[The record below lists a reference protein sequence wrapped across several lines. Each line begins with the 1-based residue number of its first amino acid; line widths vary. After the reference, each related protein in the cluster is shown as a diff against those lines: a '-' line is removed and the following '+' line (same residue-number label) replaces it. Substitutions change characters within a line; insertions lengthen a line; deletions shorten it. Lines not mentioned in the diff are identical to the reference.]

1 MVPPP
6 RAAPS
11 AYTTGMAK
19 LAVAFLAC
27 VIALTAADKVTVLRA
42 ARLFDGKSDRVTTPG
57 VVVVINGKIAGV
69 GANAPVPAG
78 AETIDLG
85 DATLLP
91 GFMDAHT
98 HLTMPFDRDY
108 RNTELATLK
117 KPVSERTLDAVEN
130 VRRTLMAGFTTV
142 RDLGGGDLIDI
153 GLRNGIAS
161 GKIPGPRMIVA
172 TNALGATGGHCDPF
186 AGYAPG
192 IFGRES
198 GITDG
203 VINSPDQARQAVR
216 YNIRNGADIIKVCAT
231 GGVLSLTDDV
241 DTPQLTQAELDA
253 LVDEAHALRRKT
265 AAHAHGA
272 AGAKRA
278 IRAGIDSIEH
288 GSFLD
293 DEALDMMKARGT
305 YFVPTLMAVQGL
317 KEMMSDG
324 FLPPAVDAKARAAMA
339 SLDAVVRKAI
349 AKGVKIAVG
358 TDAAVYP
365 HGRNAG
371 EMVRLVELGM
381 TPAAALRA
389 ATRVDAELLGIAE
402 RTGTVEPGM
411 LADIV
416 ACPGNPLEDIRQVE
430 KIRFV
435 MKEGMVY
442 RKD

>member
-1 MVPPP
+1 MTPMHRTFV
-6 RAAPS
+6 AL
-11 AYTTGMAK
+11 
-19 LAVAFLAC
+19 LALAS
-27 VIALTAADKVTVLRA
+27 ILSAADKTYVLKA
-42 ARLFDGKSDRVTTPG
+42 ARLFDGKSDHVATPG
-57 VVVVINGKIAGV
+57 LIVVVNGKIAGV
-69 GANAPVPAG
+69 GPNAAIPAG

-91 GFMDAHT
+91 GLIDAHT
-98 HLTMPFDRDY
+98 HLTYPYERDY
-108 RNTELATLK
+108 SKQELDGLK
-117 KPVSERTLDAVEN
+117 KNIPERTLDAVEI
-130 VRRTLMAGFTTV
+130 VRKTLMAGFTTV
-142 RDLGGGDLIDI
+142 RDVGSGDYIDV
-153 GLRNGIAS
+153 GVRNAINN
-161 GKIPGPRMIVA
+161 GKIPGPRMLVA
-172 TNALGATGGHCDPF
+172 VNALGATGGHCDYSAGF
-186 AGYAPG
+186 APM

-216 YNIRNGADIIKVCAT
+216 YNIKHGADVIKTCAT

-272 AGAKRA
+272 TGAKRA

-305 YFVPTLMAVQGL
+305 FYVPTLMAAEGL
-317 KEMMSDG
+317 KERLTDG
-324 FLPPAVDAKARAAMA
+324 YLPPVVAAKAHQAM
-339 SLDAVVRKAI
+339 DALNATVRNAI
-349 AKGVKIAVG
+349 ARGVKIVVG
-358 TDAAVYP
+358 TDATVYP

-371 EMVRLVELGM
+371 EFRLLVDLGM
-381 TPAAALRA
+381 TPVNALKA
-389 ATRVDAELLGIAE
+389 GTSLDAELLGVAD
-402 RTGTVEPGM
+402 RTGSLETGK

-416 ACPGNPLEDIRQVE
+416 ACPGNPETDIRQVE

-435 MKEGMVY
+435 MKEGVVY
-442 RKD
+442 KQSQ